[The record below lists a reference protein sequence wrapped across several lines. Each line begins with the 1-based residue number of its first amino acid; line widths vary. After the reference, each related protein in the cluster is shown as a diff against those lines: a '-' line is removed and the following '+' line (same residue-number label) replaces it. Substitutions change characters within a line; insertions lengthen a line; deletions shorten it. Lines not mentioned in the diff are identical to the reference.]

1 MATRIRVPRSAPASR
16 RKLVWARKRAAQ
28 VFTAGTTL
36 FKVNL
41 LEDFEAAYGANLI
54 GATVTRIR
62 GAAVAD
68 MDGAANVVLAARIGQ
83 ESEVDAP
90 PTPGS
95 GPIDEPFADW
105 MMWEPFLSVA
115 GETPGTPAHGRVI
128 DVKSQRRL
136 EEIDEELSMW
146 TSSATTGTVIW
157 DLSILLKL
165 P

>member
-1 MATRIRVPRSAPASR
+1 MATRRRAPTGR
-16 RKLVWARKRAAQ
+16 RPQRKLVWARKRAAQ

-68 MDGAANVVLAARIGQ
+68 MDSAANVVMAARIGQ

-90 PTPGS
+90 PTPLS

-115 GETPGTPAHGRVI
+115 GEAPGTPAHGRVI
-128 DVKSQRRL
+128 DVKSQRKL

-146 TSSATTGTVIW
+146 SSSATAGTLIW